1 MCAVIGAYLEKVSK
15 ADFATIRNVFLE
27 SKIRGMHATGMT
39 VLFNGKLLTFKEPV
53 AADKFIHLDDL
64 EEMVSDD
71 GSLRLIGHCRYSTSD
86 LEYNQPLCKEDVS
99 IVHNGVITQELYENW
114 EAKYGIKTVTKNDS
128 ELLLHTVDQN
138 PLLHWKDA
146 SIAAIELHSNGT
158 MKFYR
163 NGKRPIYF
171 TSLPNGG
178 IITSTKDIAERAGLN
193 NSIEI
198 DMNQY
203 VTMAHKTFVKEF
215 VHIDNAKDLQHVR

>member
-1 MCAVIGAYLEKVSK
+1 MCAIIGVYLEKVSK

-171 TSLPNGG
+171 TSLRNGV
-178 IITSTKDIAERAGLN
+178 IITSTKDIAKRSDLFE
-193 NSIEI
+193 SHEI
-198 DMNQY
+198 PMNQY
-203 VTMAHKTFVKEF
+203 ITVAKGIFHMKTIL
-215 VHIDNAKDLQHVR
+215 IDNAKDLQQ

>member
-1 MCAVIGAYLEKVSK
+1 MCAVIGVYLEKVSK

-53 AADKFIHLDDL
+53 AADKFRHLDDL

-71 GSLRLIGHCRYSTSD
+71 GSLKLIGHCRYSTSD
-86 LEYNQPLCKEDVS
+86 LEYNQPLYKEDVS

-114 EAKYGIKTVTKNDS
+114 EAKYCIKTATKNDS

-146 SIAAIELHSNGT
+146 SIAAVELHSNGT

-163 NGKRPIYF
+163 NGKRPLYS
-171 TSLPNGG
+171 TVVPSGN
-178 IITSTKDIAERAGLN
+178 IITSTADIAMRSGLLY
-193 NSIEI
+193 SIECV
-198 DMNQY
+198 MNTCTTISKGKY
-203 VTMAHKTFVKEF
+203 RKDFVN
-215 VHIDNAKDLQHVR
+215 VPDAKDLQHV

>member
-1 MCAVIGAYLEKVSK
+1 MCAVIGVYLNKVNK
-15 ADFATIRNVFLE
+15 ADFTTIRNVFLE

-71 GSLRLIGHCRYSTSD
+71 GSLRIIGHCRYSTSY
-86 LEYNQPLCKEDVS
+86 LEYNQPLYTEDVS

-114 EAKYGIKTVTKNDS
+114 EAKYGIKTTTKNDS
-128 ELLLHTVDQN
+128 ELLLHTVNQN
-138 PLLHWKDA
+138 PLLYWKDA
-146 SIAAIELHSNGT
+146 SIASIELHSNGT

-171 TSLPNGG
+171 TSLPNGV
-178 IITSTKDIAERAGLN
+178 IITSTKDIAIRAGLKDPVDVGMNCYITTN
-193 NSIEI
+193 NGIIQKNFVMI
-198 DMNQY
+198 D
-203 VTMAHKTFVKEF
+203 
-215 VHIDNAKDLQHVR
+215 DAKDLQHVQ